1 MKFLWFALSFLLC
14 ILPGCGSESRG
25 DDDSL
30 SDNDDGADDDDSAVG
45 DDDVADDDDFA
56 DSPCWFEAT
65 LTSDS
70 GSHTWSGACGTGTS
84 SGIHF
89 MVQPGATEPHT
100 VSRISVS
107 PSEHLDPY
115 CSFRVTV
122 NTCAEANGSFDSA
135 TDELSGGF
143 VRVRVETEGCSL
155 PLGKSRVSSTTSSV
169 SAVLTGLTPTEVD
182 RSQSPG
188 STSSSGLLS
197 FDATS
202 TSSTNEDWTI
212 SGVVSWS
219 STHTT
224 VGELAVNCP

>member
-1 MKFLWFALSFLLC
+1 MKFLWFVLYLLLWV
-14 ILPGCGSESRG
+14 LPGCGSEPRG
-25 DDDSL
+25 DDDTTS
-30 SDNDDGADDDDSAVG
+30 NDDDVADDDDTASN

-65 LTSDS
+65 LSSES
-70 GSHTWSGACGTGTS
+70 GSHSWSGACGTGTS

-89 MVQPGATEPHT
+89 MVQPGSTEPHT
-100 VSRISVS
+100 VSRLSIS

-115 CSFRVTV
+115 CSFRLTV
-122 NTCAEANGSFDSA
+122 NNCAEASGSFGAA
-135 TDELSGGF
+135 TDELSAGF

-169 SAVLTGLTPTEVD
+169 SSILKGLTPTEVD
-182 RSQSPG
+182 RSENPNSI
-188 STSSSGLLS
+188 SSSGMLS

-202 TSSTNEDWTI
+202 SSTTNEDWTI

-224 VGELAVNCP
+224 VGELAVDCP